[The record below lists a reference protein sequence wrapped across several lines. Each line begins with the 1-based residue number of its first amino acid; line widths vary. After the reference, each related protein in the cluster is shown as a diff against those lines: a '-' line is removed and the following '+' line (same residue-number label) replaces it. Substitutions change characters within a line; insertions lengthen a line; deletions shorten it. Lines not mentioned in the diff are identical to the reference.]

1 MNDVKLNGVDLA
13 LRVGSAASPPQ
24 QQSQQAAVVS
34 RTAEDGSG
42 QESKQIEEIGQ
53 KIAEKTDREQ
63 EQNKQQLEAAV
74 TKLNDYI
81 QNVQR
86 DLEFQTDQ
94 ASGKTVITVV
104 DRQTSEVVRQIP
116 DDVALRLAQN
126 LQQDEP
132 LSLFNIKV

>member
-1 MNDVKLNGVDLA
+1 MNDVKANSVDLA
-13 LRVGSAASPPQ
+13 LRAGSAATPPQ
-24 QQSQQAAVVS
+24 QNTQQATKVS
-34 RTAEDGSG
+34 GATGESVQNARPSADISSIAADKSG
-42 QESKQIEEIGQ
+42 Q
-53 KIAEKTDREQ
+53 TQ
-63 EQNKQQLEAAV
+63 EQKDKQLEGAV

-86 DLEFQTDQ
+86 DLEFQTDDS
-94 ASGKTVITVV
+94 SGKTVITVV

-116 DDVALRLAQN
+116 DDVALKLAQD

>member
-1 MNDVKLNGVDLA
+1 MNDVKVNSLDLA
-13 LRVGSAASPPQ
+13 SRAGSTASLPQ
-24 QQSQQAAVVS
+24 QNSQQAAKVS
-34 RTAEDGSG
+34 GAADNSAQGINSSVSVG
-42 QESKQIEEIGQ
+42 QIG
-53 KIAEKTDREQ
+53 AEKSSQSQ
-63 EQNKQQLEAAV
+63 EQKDKQLEGAV

-86 DLEFQTDQ
+86 DLEFQTDDS
-94 ASGKTVITVV
+94 SGKTVITVV

-116 DDVALRLAQN
+116 DDVALKLAQD

>member
-1 MNDVKLNGVDLA
+1 MNDVKLSSLDLA
-13 LRVGSAASPPQ
+13 TRAGSSASSPQ
-24 QQSQQAAVVS
+24 QEPQQAATVS
-34 RTAEDGSG
+34 DKSNGSVNTISAENVNKVGGEQS
-42 QESKQIEEIGQ
+42 
-53 KIAEKTDREQ
+53 Q
-63 EQNKQQLEAAV
+63 EQKDKQLEGAV

-86 DLEFQTDQ
+86 DLEFQTDDS
-94 ASGKTVITVV
+94 SGKTVITVV

-116 DDVALRLAQN
+116 DDVALRLAQD